1 MSRYSRATIRR
12 NDLTLC
18 DFAQVCLRM
27 SQELLVL
34 DTSVCLLLV
43 RQRRNAALIVWSGTL
58 ANIQSRTIALEVCN
72 RNNRCI
78 YWQLLVVCTKTMTM
92 GVWVREE
99 TGLED
104 RICRRLD
111 TWDKMRGRERCL
123 LDFRE
128 VVLRVFVQDQ
138 LANRAE
144 REVFV
149 RPHLRQVENVVPEA
163 LCLLW
168 RHRLNIDRP
177 AWEFTSFDVL
187 EECLDTVVRVRAG
200 KLASLL
206 VRERLEATIS
216 AHMDL
221 DVVEFALLVDP
232 LECVAGVAV
241 FTVISIRSSAVGE
254 QDHHLMDRLW
264 VL

>member
-1 MSRYSRATIRR
+1 MATIRR

-34 DTSVCLLLV
+34 DAGVCLLLV
-43 RQRRNAALIVWSGTL
+43 RQRRYAALIVWSGSL
-58 ANIQSRTIALEVCN
+58 ANIQSRTIALEVRN
-72 RNNRCI
+72 RNDRRVH
-78 YWQLLVVCTKTMTM
+78 WQLLVVCTKTMTM

-104 RICRRLD
+104 GICRWLD

-144 REVFV
+144 REVLV
-149 RPHLRQVENVVPEA
+149 GPHLGQVENVVPEA

-177 AWEFTSFDVL
+177 AREFASFDIF
-187 EECLDTVVRVRAG
+187 EE
-200 KLASLL
+200 
-206 VRERLEATIS
+206 
-216 AHMDL
+216 
-221 DVVEFALLVDP
+221 
-232 LECVAGVAV
+232 
-241 FTVISIRSSAVGE
+241 
-254 QDHHLMDRLW
+254 
-264 VL
+264 